1 MVGQPIRRGRPG
13 RSNTKVKRWVGEADL
28 GVRRS
33 RYLEM
38 SDAAGADT
46 GETSCRARARV
57 CVCTCARVLQE
68 RSDIGVVAA
77 EGTAG

>member
-1 MVGQPIRRGRPG
+1 MGQPIRRGRLG

-28 GVRRS
+28 GARRS

-46 GETSCRARARV
+46 GETSWRACAHACARV
-57 CVCTCARVLQE
+57 CGK
-68 RSDIGVVAA
+68 SGVI
-77 EGTAG
+77 